1 MMLIPSAGKA
11 MSRDLPFWHLL
22 QSESVLTLA
31 TADACGS
38 WSAPVLYAAT
48 LVDNQPV
55 LYFLSAHS
63 SRHIK
68 SLPLN
73 GSAAASIYA
82 GYQGDWQAI
91 KGLQMHG
98 TISELSREAEEHWQS
113 IYFSRFPEVAE
124 IIRQPVSDQQKKIA
138 SAFERSGK
146 FSFTPSL
153 IRLTDNSAAFSER
166 NQWTFE

>member
-1 MMLIPSAGKA
+1 
-11 MSRDLPFWHLL
+11 MSSDFPFLDLLNT
-22 QSESVLTLA
+22 ESVLTLA

-48 LVDNQPV
+48 MVEERPI

-68 SLPLN
+68 NLPIN
-73 GSAAASIYA
+73 GSAAGSIYA
-82 GYQGDWQAI
+82 GYQGDWQTI
-91 KGLQMHG
+91 KGIQMHG
-98 TISELSREAEEHWQS
+98 AISELTEGGIQHWQTV
-113 IYFSRFPEVAE
+113 YFARFPEVAE
-124 IIRQPVSDQQKKIA
+124 MIDKPVTEQQKKIA

-153 IRLTDNSAAFSER
+153 IRLTDNSAEFADR
-166 NQWTFE
+166 NQWTFD

>member
-1 MMLIPSAGKA
+1 MLTLSAGKE
-11 MSRDLPFWHLL
+11 MSSDLPFWQLL
-22 QSESVLTLA
+22 QTESVLTLA

-38 WSAPVLYAAT
+38 WSAPVLYAANI
-48 LVDNQPV
+48 VNEKPV

-68 SLPLN
+68 SLPVN
-73 GSAAASIYA
+73 CSAAASVYA
-82 GYQGDWQAI
+82 DYQGDWQAI

-98 TISELSREAEEHWQS
+98 VVAEITQDAVEHWQS
-113 IYFSRFPEVAE
+113 VYFARFPEVAE
-124 IIRQPVSDQQKKIA
+124 MIANPLSDQQKKIA

-153 IRLTDNSAAFSER
+153 IRLTDNSAKFASHNEWVFD
-166 NQWTFE
+166 